1 MNWTKFK
8 NRIYKIF
15 FWGSLLG
22 TILTLPVLGL
32 CQQHIYGTGEGRDFF
47 FFANKDYW
55 QPIGL
60 LFGLFLLTQF
70 FAYFFDSFR
79 LIIRKIK
86 KQKIENKELICYGVA
101 FLFGLIWTFIVI
113 RLNGNGHCDILI
125 GPADTG
131 MTIALIVASVINFW
145 KLKIIE
151 QKRK

>member
-8 NRIYKIF
+8 KKIYKIF
-15 FWGSLLG
+15 FWGSLLS

-60 LFGLFLLTQF
+60 LIGLFLLTQF
-70 FAYFFDSFR
+70 LAYFFDSFR
-79 LIIRKIK
+79 IIIRKIQNK
-86 KQKIENKELICYGVA
+86 KIENKELMCFGVA
-101 FLFGLIWTFIVI
+101 FLSGLIWTFIVI
-113 RLNGNGHCDILI
+113 RLNGNGNCDILI
-125 GPADTG
+125 GPADSG
-131 MTIALIVASVINFW
+131 MTIALIVASGINFW

-151 QKRK
+151 QKSK

>member
-1 MNWTKFK
+1 MEQEKVET
-8 NRIYKIF
+8 
-15 FWGSLLG
+15 
-22 TILTLPVLGL
+22 
-32 CQQHIYGTGEGRDFF
+32 FF

-70 FAYFFDSFR
+70 FSYFFDSFR

-86 KQKIENKELICYGVA
+86 KQKIENKELICYGLA
-101 FLFGLIWTFIVI
+101 LLFGLIWTFIVI

-151 QKRK
+151 QKSK